1 MPEHGPD
8 AAVWRAGEFMEFDR
22 VSHLVALRVRA
33 PRGNVS
39 SEPTGFDILY
49 VRATSP
55 ALDTSRVSQDSATAP
70 GSRPLLGCTLGKP
83 TRAMVRHF
91 ASCAGAGHCS

>member
-1 MPEHGPD
+1 MPEHGRD

-22 VSHLVALRVRA
+22 ASHLVALRVRA
-33 PRGNVS
+33 PRGNLS

-55 ALDTSRVSQDSATAP
+55 ALDTSRVSQDSATVP
-70 GSRPLLGCTLGKP
+70 RSRPLFGCYPWEDQHAPWSSISLRVP
-83 TRAMVRHF
+83 ERAI
-91 ASCAGAGHCS
+91 A